1 MAILLFGALGGFGGI
16 SSGSLISTVAYSS
29 SCSGVVGSFFFRLL
43 DHFPIDGPGR
53 FGLNL
58 TSGMNGICSTSLATM
73 AYGGTY
79 MTVSSIMSVGDAVT
93 IPDYA
98 TVLVLEM
105 EITILC
111 GKNTLDLVVVEG
123 NLSLECS
130 RMN

>member
-1 MAILLFGALGGFGGI
+1 
-16 SSGSLISTVAYSS
+16 
-29 SCSGVVGSFFFRLL
+29 
-43 DHFPIDGPGR
+43 
-53 FGLNL
+53 
-58 TSGMNGICSTSLATM
+58 M

-79 MTVSSIMSVGDAVT
+79 MTVSSIMSVGDAVE
-93 IPDYA
+93 IPDYL

-111 GKNTLDLVVVEG
+111 GKNTSDLAVVEG